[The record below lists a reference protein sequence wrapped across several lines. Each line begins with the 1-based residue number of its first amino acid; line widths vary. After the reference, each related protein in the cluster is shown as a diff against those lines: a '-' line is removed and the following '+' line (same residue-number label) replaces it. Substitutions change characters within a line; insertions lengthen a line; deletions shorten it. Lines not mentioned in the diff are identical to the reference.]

1 MKRIIT
7 AAVLTL
13 TAVTSNAACY
23 GSANVYSCSDLS
35 GNTYNVQRYGNT
47 TSVQGYNPNTG
58 NSWSQQ
64 SYQYGNQTHTYGNAS
79 NGNSWS
85 RTDTPYGSY
94 GTNSNGQPFYYG
106 R

>member
-23 GSANVYSCSDLS
+23 GGANVYSCSDLS

-47 TSVQGYNPNTG
+47 TSVQGYNSNTG

-94 GTNSNGQPFYYG
+94 GTNRNGQPFYYG